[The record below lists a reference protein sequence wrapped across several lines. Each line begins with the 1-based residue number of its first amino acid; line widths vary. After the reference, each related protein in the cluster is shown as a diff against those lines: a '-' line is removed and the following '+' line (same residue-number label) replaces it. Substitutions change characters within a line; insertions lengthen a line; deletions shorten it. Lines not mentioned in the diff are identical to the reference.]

1 MLNLDMK
8 LYGTC
13 GGLSENKTSWTQ
25 ELNLVS
31 WSGTEFKFDICDWI
45 PDYEKMGK
53 GISMIPVEFDEF
65 EEYFGK
71 IVI

>member
-1 MLNLDMK
+1 M
-8 LYGTC
+8 
-13 GGLSENKTSWTQ
+13 
-25 ELNLVS
+25 VS